1 MIQSWDVTS
10 DSIAAR
16 IADLLGSDEL
26 VLLKS
31 SLPEPQVATLDE
43 AAAAGFVDR
52 CFPCYAAKLPLVRL
66 VNLRDEDLSEI
77 RWGATAGLPAVMP

>member
-77 RWGATAGLPAVMP
+77 RWGATAGLPAVVP